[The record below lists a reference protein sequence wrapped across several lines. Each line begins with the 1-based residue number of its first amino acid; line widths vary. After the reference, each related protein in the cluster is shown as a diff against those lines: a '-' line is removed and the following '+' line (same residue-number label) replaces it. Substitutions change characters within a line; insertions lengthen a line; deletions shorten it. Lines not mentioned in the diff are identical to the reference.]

1 MAELIVLALPF
12 LARIGLR
19 RGLAHLT
26 LRGLLLLWLIVGA
39 ERGSRAED
47 IEGIRLRWAELL
59 PELRA
64 EFRRHRCRGCAVRL
78 GGHVHVL
85 TRRAPRY
92 GQGAGSTGQGIF
104 FVTGPEPPGNVLS
117 P

>member
-59 PELRA
+59 SELRA

-85 TRRAPRY
+85 TRRARGMGR
-92 GQGAGSTGQGIF
+92 GQAARDRQKT

>member
-59 PELRA
+59 SELRA

-85 TRRAPRY
+85 NSSRTRY
-92 GQGAGSTGQGIF
+92 GQGAGSTGKRKT

>member
-47 IEGIRLRWAELL
+47 IEGVRLRWAELL
-59 PELRA
+59 SELRA

-85 TRRAPRY
+85 NSSRTAVW
-92 GQGAGSTGQGIF
+92 AGGR
-104 FVTGPEPPGNVLS
+104 
-117 P
+117 